1 MWPEPGCPLH
11 PYRPEPV
18 QPTPNHQTTPVGTG
32 RTLKTESMKKLV
44 ALLCALCV
52 AGTLSAQE
60 KHIFGVRAGLNVSN
74 MTAKVDGVST
84 SPSSRVSFQAGGSYQ
99 YNFLESMPFYLETG
113 LYLSLKGAEES
124 DRNSTATTRMTYL
137 QIPAMVNY
145 HWEVSDKVTLIPS
158 AGFYYALGIG
168 GKVKYSER
176 GSDVT
181 VKEDVFGKDGDYGR
195 SDFGMR
201 FTASVEFLD
210 HYHAGV
216 GYDVGF
222 LNLSKYDPLKVHSGC
237 FFILVGYNF

>member
-11 PYRPEPV
+11 PYRPEPA

-216 GYDVGF
+216 G
-222 LNLSKYDPLKVHSGC
+222 
-237 FFILVGYNF
+237 